1 MGEVFRPK
9 DLLKGRR
16 KLIEEALQDL
26 SPGIRDSVI
35 NILDSWKGEESRN
48 LLIEILGKKKVADIL
63 ESLGD

>member
-16 KLIEEALQDL
+16 KLIEEALHDL

-35 NILDSWKGEESRN
+35 NILDSWKGEEWRD
-48 LLIEILGKKKVADIL
+48 LLIEILGKKKVEDVL
-63 ESLGD
+63 QSLR

>member
-26 SPGIRDSVI
+26 SPEIRDSVI
-35 NILDSWKGEESRN
+35 NILDSWKGEESRD